1 MSSIDVLIDLCIQAQ
16 DGRQAAKR
24 HGPRFHPDVAR
35 AKCMEDVWHI
45 LARKTLVE
53 SKAVGRH
60 SWNRKVKG
68 EVERDPSTEE
78 EPLRSLVSEPSR
90 YVVGVVGP
98 PGSGKSTLAKQVVH
112 IINSIQEEECAVMLP
127 MDGFHYYKRQLDE
140 FDDPDAAHARRGAH
154 WTFDAQGFVKLVE
167 RVVTCPDEV
176 ILAPSFDHGTGD
188 PVEKDI
194 SIERHHSIVIV
205 EGNYL
210 LLGRL
215 RCCIDICS

>member
-1 MSSIDVLIDLCIQAQ
+1 MYADLSCIRAQ
-16 DGRQAAKR
+16 DGHHSGRR
-24 HGPRFHPDVAR
+24 PGPRHHPDVAR

-53 SKAVGRH
+53 SKSMDRT
-60 SWNRKVKG
+60 SWMNRRETG
-68 EVERDPSTEE
+68 EMGKSTSWEE
-78 EPLRSLVSEPSR
+78 EPLGSLVLPSR
-90 YVVGVVGP
+90 YVVGVIGP

-112 IINSIQEEECAVMLP
+112 IINSIQGEECAVMLP
-127 MDGFHYYKRQLDE
+127 MDGFHFYKWQLDA
-140 FDDPDAAHARRGAH
+140 FDDPVAAHARRGAH
-154 WTFDAQGFVKLVE
+154 WTFDAEGFVNLVE

-176 ILAPSFDHGTGD
+176 ILAPSFNHGAGD

-194 SIERHHSIVIV
+194 SIEKHHSIVIV

-215 RCCIDICS
+215 